1 VRPRSPWHLSPSS
14 DIGQREP
21 EVIGPVDPGPEVLG
35 RGDTHQ
41 LAELLS
47 EMRLVSVAVLRG

>member
-1 VRPRSPWHLSPSS
+1 MIR
-14 DIGQREP
+14 
-21 EVIGPVDPGPEVLG
+21 PVDPRPEVLG
-35 RGDTHQ
+35 RGDAHQ